1 MRGGWVRARAYVCA
15 RGSVRACACMGV
27 RHVHCNCPCQ
37 CAQGGLN
44 RVLPLSFPSLSFP
57 FHSLLPPPPS
67 LQITLHLAGT
77 GSAHPINVLE
87 LTKTTWMRHRCV
99 TPSRTNT
106 MRHANCIRTLN
117 VPQCLQQ
124 ALATTAGHTFASAI
138 SGVAQFLYCTVSLA
152 AASFKVKVSIR
163 VFRST
168 SNSTS
173 STSTCTTSAKKKAAT
188 PK

>member
-1 MRGGWVRARAYVCA
+1 MFF
-15 RGSVRACACMGV
+15 
-27 RHVHCNCPCQ
+27 PFPF
-37 CAQGGLN
+37 
-44 RVLPLSFPSLSFP
+44 LPFPFPSIP
-57 FHSLLPPPPS
+57 FPPPS
-67 LQITLHLAGT
+67 RLQITLYVAGT
-77 GSAHPINVLE
+77 GSADPINVLE
-87 LTKTTWMRHRCV
+87 LTKTKWMHHRCA

-106 MRHANCIRTLN
+106 MSHANCIRTLN

-152 AASFKVKVSIR
+152 AASFKVKISIR

-188 PK
+188 QIIKLSN

>member
-1 MRGGWVRARAYVCA
+1 MFF
-15 RGSVRACACMGV
+15 
-27 RHVHCNCPCQ
+27 PFPF
-37 CAQGGLN
+37 
-44 RVLPLSFPSLSFP
+44 LPFPFPSLP
-57 FHSLLPPPPS
+57 FPPS
-67 LQITLHLAGT
+67 NYTVLAGT

-87 LTKTTWMRHRCV
+87 LTKSTWMRHRCV

-138 SGVAQFLYCTVSLA
+138 SGVAQFLCCTVSLA
-152 AASFKVKVSIR
+152 AASFKVEVSIR

-173 STSTCTTSAKKKAAT
+173 STSTCYNVSKKKAAT
-188 PK
+188 PNKKTIN